1 MVILAGNAAVP
12 ARMCADAVMLRDS
25 ACASLPQEVLSPVG
39 GAKASPPGFSNV
51 LFDEDSSDL
60 VDSLR
65 RDVRPDAAHRINVL
79 ALSGGGANGAYG
91 AGVLYGWSQAG
102 DRPDFQVMTG
112 VSVGALVATLAFVG
126 GPWDERLRQAF
137 DGNETAH
144 ILKSRG
150 LLGLVTPGFF
160 SKTKLARLIDRY
172 VDDAL
177 IRAVAA
183 EHGRG
188 RRLLVATTNLD
199 AERLAVWDMGG
210 IAAHGG
216 PEALELFRQVLVASV
231 SIPGIFSPSLI
242 SVENGHRRFSEMHVD
257 GRVIAGFL
265 AIFLSVKLA
274 EDAVALREKVKLY
287 VLVNGCLDG
296 RFGVTAD
303 QTISIVARS
312 VEAGAKAAMRSQ
324 LIATTDFCQRNGI
337 DLEISQWPDGA
348 QDRPM
353 DFGADHVHRLFE
365 EGVAA
370 SIAGSAWRAPK
381 ATLANAPVAAAGV
394 LLQGA
399 ISSRR

>member
-1 MVILAGNAAVP
+1 MVIPGGTVAAP
-12 ARMCADAVMLRDS
+12 ARNCADAMMLFDS
-25 ACASLPQEVLSPVG
+25 ARVSLPQEGMFPVE

-51 LFDEDSSDL
+51 LFDEDSRAL

-65 RDVRPDAAHRINVL
+65 RDVRPDAAHRVNVL
-79 ALSGGGANGAYG
+79 ALSGGVANGAYG
-91 AGVLYGWSQAG
+91 AGVLYGWSQTG
-102 DRPDFQVMTG
+102 DRPDFQMVTG

-150 LLGLVTPGFF
+150 VLGLLTPGFF
-160 SKTKLARLIDRY
+160 SKTRLAKLIDRH
-172 VDDAL
+172 VDDNL

-183 EHGRG
+183 EHARG

-199 AERLAVWDMGG
+199 SERLAVWDMGA

-231 SIPGIFSPSLI
+231 SIPGVFSPSLI
-242 SVENGHRRFSEMHVD
+242 SVENGPRRFSEMHVD
-257 GRVIAGFL
+257 GRVLAGFL
-265 AIFLSVKLA
+265 AVFHSIKLA
-274 EDAVALREKVKLY
+274 PVASCEKVKLY

-296 RFGVTAD
+296 RFSVTAD
-303 QTISIVARS
+303 HAIAIVARS

-324 LIATTDFCQRNGI
+324 LIATTDFCRRNGI
-337 DLEISQWPDGA
+337 DLEISRWPDGA
-348 QDRPM
+348 QDRSM
-353 DFGADHVHRLFE
+353 DFSEDHVHRLFE

-370 SIAGSAWRAPK
+370 AIAGSAWRSLEGTPAIE
-381 ATLANAPVAAAGV
+381 PVAAAAFPT
-394 LLQGA
+394 QRA
-399 ISSRR
+399 HSSGR